1 MTSVTIKNSSNKQFK
16 PAWWLRDG
24 HSQTLWRR
32 ISPPKVISQSRQRIE
47 LTDGDFIDL
56 DWSAQIDPKKSNDK
70 PIVLILHGL
79 CGCSQSAYITTLQ
92 TLLNL
97 KGIASVAMNFRGCS
111 GDFNRLATAYHS
123 GISEDVGAVFSQLSL
138 QYPEHSFVLVGYSLG
153 ANVILKYL
161 GESQRQENIKKAVA
175 VSTPF
180 SLTHCSHAML
190 SGMSKIYGKYF
201 VRRLSLEFKKKCE
214 YFRASGNSVE
224 LERIES
230 LGNLAG
236 IANIWEFDDKITAPL
251 HGFADAE
258 DYYERCSSNSF
269 LSSIRTDTLLVQ
281 SANDP
286 LIPASSLP
294 SIASLPANVSMDLS
308 LKGGHVGFICGSA
321 ENWLEHRILRFIES

>member
-1 MTSVTIKNSSNKQFK
+1 MINGTIKDTSNKKFN

-32 ISPPKVISQSRQRIE
+32 VFKPKVVSQSRQRIE
-47 LTDGDFIDL
+47 LDDGDFIDL
-56 DWSAQIDPKKSNDK
+56 DWSAQIDPKKSNNK
-70 PIVLILHGL
+70 TIVLILHGL
-79 CGCSQSAYITTLQ
+79 CGCSRSAYIISLQ

-97 KGIASVAMNFRGCS
+97 QGIASVTMNFRGCS

-123 GISEDVGAVFSQLSL
+123 GISEDVDAVFSQLSS
-138 QYPEHSFVLVGYSLG
+138 QYPEHGFVLVGYSLG

-161 GESQRQENIKKAVA
+161 GESQGQENIKKAVA

-180 SLTHCSHAML
+180 SLTHCSQAML
-190 SGMSKIYGKYF
+190 NGMSKLYGKYF
-201 VRRLSLEFKKKCE
+201 VRRLAIDFKKKHE
-214 YFRASGNSVE
+214 YFRAIGNSAE

-230 LGNLAG
+230 LGSLAG
-236 IANIWEFDDKITAPL
+236 ISNIWEFDDKITAPL
-251 HGFADAE
+251 HGFVDAE

-269 LSSIRTDTLLVQ
+269 LSSIKTDTLLVQ

-286 LIPASSLP
+286 LIPVSSLP

-308 LKGGHVGFICGSA
+308 SNGGHVGFICGSA
-321 ENWLEHRILRFIES
+321 ENWLEHRILRFIED